1 MARRPLLIPCA
12 AATVAVPVAETKAP
26 QKTPTHSMA
35 LAALAMAASA
45 AVLGPGDAMVV
56 MYNYISSSN
65 SKYFRHALGT
75 YSSHG
80 SSRGAI

>member
-1 MARRPLLIPCA
+1 MAF
-12 AATVAVPVAETKAP
+12 
-26 QKTPTHSMA
+26 
-35 LAALAMAASA
+35 AALAPAASA

>member
-1 MARRPLLIPCA
+1 
-12 AATVAVPVAETKAP
+12 
-26 QKTPTHSMA
+26 MA

-80 SSRGAI
+80 VRYS